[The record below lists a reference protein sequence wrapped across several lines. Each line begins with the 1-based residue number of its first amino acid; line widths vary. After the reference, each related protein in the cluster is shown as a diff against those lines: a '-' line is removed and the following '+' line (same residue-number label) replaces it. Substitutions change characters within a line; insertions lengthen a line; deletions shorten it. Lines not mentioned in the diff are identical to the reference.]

1 MGGSSA
7 GVAYGLA
14 ILSSLFHTLLGR
26 EPGWGELSVA
36 GAFRVAPHV
45 SVTGVIGR
53 RGTVLTLKAR
63 GATAGKLDA
72 AMTDTPGEGK
82 RSRLARRSGLRG
94 RLVLSHL
101 AVITVAMT
109 LTGVGLLTLV
119 RAYLLNALQDS
130 LESQA
135 ELVAAALLSDAG
147 VQVQP
152 PASDPA
158 YNTLQQQ
165 QIANLSVQIQNQTFI
180 TGGDDPALLGPE
192 SIRLTSELPTYV
204 VVLNSLGD
212 PVFESG
218 LPGPPGLRHSA
229 AAKSALAGSTGRT
242 LLRGEDGDWMALAL
256 PLRREQELVGAL
268 VLAHPLGDVNA
279 VLNDTLSR
287 LFLAAGLAALLSGA
301 LGLILARRLVRP
313 LSQLTAAARKLG
325 QGDYEYPVPV
335 GTRDEIAALSAAFES
350 MREALQRTERTRAQF
365 ISDVSHE
372 LRTPLTGI
380 KGLVETLQDGA
391 LEDPQV
397 RDSFVASIGQETD
410 RLIRLTQDLLTLTR
424 ADEHALELRLDR
436 LDLAKLVR
444 GMVDRLRP
452 EAEKHRILLELF
464 HLETDVIVHGDPDRL
479 EQVML
484 NLLDNALKNSPPGSS
499 VKVAVST
506 ISTQELAS
514 LRQAQPKSGWS
525 GILEGLA
532 QHWAVVRVLD
542 QGPGIPPALQERVF
556 DRFFRADPS
565 RDRDRGGSGLG
576 LSIARALV
584 EQHGGQIWIESPTP
598 DWDGVSPPGTQA
610 SFVLPVV

>member
-1 MGGSSA
+1 MESDTSSGTTDSMG
-7 GVAYGLA
+7 
-14 ILSSLFHTLLGR
+14 
-26 EPGWGELSVA
+26 
-36 GAFRVAPHV
+36 
-45 SVTGVIGR
+45 
-53 RGTVLTLKAR
+53 K
-63 GATAGKLDA
+63 GK
-72 AMTDTPGEGK
+72 T
-82 RSRLARRSGLRG
+82 SRLARPSGLRG
-94 RLVLSHL
+94 KLVLSHL
-101 AVITVAMT
+101 AVIIVAMT

-119 RAYLLNALQDS
+119 RAYLLDSLQDS

-135 ELVAAALLSDAG
+135 QLVAAALLSDAG

-152 PASDPA
+152 PAPDPA

-165 QIANLSVQIQNQTFI
+165 QIANLAVQIENQSFTS
-180 TGGDDPALLGPE
+180 GADNPALLGPE
-192 SIRLTSELPTYV
+192 SIRLTSDLPTYV

-212 PVFESG
+212 PVYESG

-229 AAKSALAGSTGRT
+229 AAKAALAGGTGRA
-242 LLRGEDGDWMALAL
+242 LLRGKNGDWMALAL
-256 PLRREQELVGAL
+256 PLRREQDLVGAL

-287 LFLAAGLAALLSGA
+287 LLLSAGLAAVLSGA

-313 LSQLTAAARKLG
+313 LSQLTAAARRLG
-325 QGDYEYPVPV
+325 EGDYEYPVPV
-335 GTRDEIAALSAAFES
+335 ETHDEIASLSAAFES
-350 MREALQRTERTRAQF
+350 MREALQHTERTRAQF

-391 LEDPQV
+391 LDDPQV

-444 GMVDRLRP
+444 GMVNRLRP
-452 EAEKHRILLELF
+452 EAEKHNVMLELAP
-464 HLETDVIVHGDPDRL
+464 LETEVSVQGDPDRL

-484 NLLDNALKNSPPGSS
+484 NLLDNALKNSPPRGS
-499 VKVAVST
+499 VKVGIST
-506 ISTQELAS
+506 ISAHELAS
-514 LRQAQPKSGWS
+514 LRPVQPRSSWS
-525 GILEGLA
+525 GNLEGPA
-532 QHWAVVRVLD
+532 RQWAVVHVVDR
-542 QGPGIPPALQERVF
+542 GPGISPALQERVF
-556 DRFFRADPS
+556 DRFFRTDPS

-576 LSIARALV
+576 LSIAKALI
-584 EQHGGQIWIESPTP
+584 EQHGGRIWIESPTP
-598 DWDGVSPPGTQA
+598 DWEGATPPGTQA